1 MYGVRGSASA
11 GLPRYLAVALL
22 ARVAEEGM
30 AVAAVL
36 LALARTGSAAQGA
49 FVLTA
54 WMAPH
59 VLAAPLVGAAA
70 GRTRRPQLFH
80 LAALGGF
87 AAAIAALA
95 VLTGRAP
102 APVTLAVAL
111 IGGSCGPVVS
121 GGLSGLVAAL
131 VPAGPARDR
140 AYALDAATYNA
151 ASVAG
156 PAAVGTLAGF
166 WSPGPAMALLAG
178 VAAVAA
184 VLTPGLFRDH
194 PRPGAR
200 TDGTARTPEVPRTG
214 PAAGPA
220 ALVRVR
226 ELRAITAATCLA
238 FLGIG
243 GLTTTAVLLA
253 AHRGSAGSGSAL
265 LTAFAAGALVG
276 SLVVARWPPRLS
288 AQPVATAALLG
299 TGMALGAAA
308 LVPAPA
314 VVVALFVVAG
324 LCDGPLLTATLR
336 IRAEHA
342 PAAVRTQVF
351 TLGAGLKITAA
362 ACGAGLTGLAA
373 ALPPTTLLLG
383 IAALQIAAALLHAA
397 LLRVPSRRPPV
408 DASEAGPHESSTADP
423 SGPPAPRD
431 ASSPCDAPGTP
442 GRTSSSPPH

>member
-1 MYGVRGSASA
+1 MRTVHDHNPA

-22 ARVAEEGM
+22 ARLAEEGM
-30 AVAAVL
+30 GVAAVL

-70 GRTRRPQLFH
+70 GRTRRPRLFH
-80 LAALGGF
+80 VTALGGF

-102 APVTLAVAL
+102 ALLTLAVAL

-121 GGLSGLVAAL
+121 GGLSGLIAAL
-131 VPAGPARDR
+131 VPEGPARDR
-140 AYALDAATYNA
+140 AYALDAAVYNA

-156 PAAVGTLAGF
+156 PAAVAALAGI

-184 VLTPGLFRDH
+184 GLAPGLFRPH
-194 PRPGAR
+194 PRPGTR
-200 TDGTARTPEVPRTG
+200 TAGTAHAPDAPEVPGSTAHAPDAPRPG
-214 PAAGPA
+214 PTAGLA

-243 GLTTTAVLLA
+243 GLTTTTVLLA
-253 AHRGSAGSGSAL
+253 AHRGSPGSGGVL
-265 LTAFAAGALVG
+265 MTAFATGALAG
-276 SLVVARWPPRLS
+276 SLAVAHWRPRLS
-288 AQPVATAALLG
+288 SQLVATLALLG
-299 TGMALGAAA
+299 TGAALGAAA
-308 LVPAPA
+308 LLPVPAA
-314 VVVALFVVAG
+314 VAALFVVAG

-336 IRAEHA
+336 IRADHA
-342 PAAVRTQVF
+342 PAPVRAQVF

-362 ACGAGLTGLAA
+362 ACGAALTGLAA
-373 ALPPTTLLLG
+373 TLPPPALLLG
-383 IAALQIAAALLHAA
+383 IAALQIAAALLHTL
-397 LLRVPSRRPPV
+397 LLRVRVRARAPVRRPQPFL
-408 DASEAGPHESSTADP
+408 
-423 SGPPAPRD
+423 
-431 ASSPCDAPGTP
+431 
-442 GRTSSSPPH
+442 